1 MEYKYKCLDFSPY
14 LVPILSLGYVPIY
27 FTVKY
32 RIVEILL

>member
-14 LVPILSLGYVPIY
+14 LVPSLGYVPIY